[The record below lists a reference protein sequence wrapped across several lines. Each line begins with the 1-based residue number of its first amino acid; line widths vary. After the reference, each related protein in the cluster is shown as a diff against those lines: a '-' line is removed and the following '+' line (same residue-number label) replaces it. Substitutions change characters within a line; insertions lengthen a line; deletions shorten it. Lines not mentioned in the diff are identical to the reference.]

1 MKLHNLMEDEVLIIV
16 NRLMDDVDDM
26 CTCEKCRMDVTAI
39 ALNNLP
45 TKYVVTEKGE
55 LYSKLDTMN
64 YQFEADIIKE
74 VTKAIEKVKESPQH
88 FN

>member
-16 NRLMDDVDDM
+16 NRLMDNVDDM

-55 LYSKLDTMN
+55 LYGKLDTMN
-64 YQFEADIIKE
+64 YQFETDIIKE
-74 VTKAIEKVKESPQH
+74 VIKAIEKVKKSPQH

>member
-1 MKLHNLMEDEVLIIV
+1 MEDEVLIIV
-16 NRLMDDVDDM
+16 NRLMDNVDDM

-55 LYSKLDTMN
+55 LYGKLDTMN
-64 YQFEADIIKE
+64 YQFETDIIKE
-74 VTKAIEKVKESPQH
+74 VIKAIEKVKKSPQH

>member
-26 CTCEKCRMDVTAI
+26 CTCEKCRMDVAAI